1 MLSQVQ
7 EDGLEHVIAYASRV
21 LSKAERQYCVTR
33 RELLAVVHFTQHFRP
48 YLLGRRFTLRTDHGS
63 LAWLKNFKDPTGQ
76 LARWLEKLQEF
87 DFEVVHRPGRS
98 HGNADALSRMPCHQ
112 CGRDSHYLS
121 VSVNFFQ
128 ADGSLEDCSLWQ
140 SSADE
145 IRQLQMEDEVLGPL
159 LRALEN
165 KSKPTENN
173 FQGESAESR
182 RLRSYGISWC
192 PSKEF
197 SADCLLIN
205 RLLAHHCSL

>member
-87 DFEVVHRPGRS
+87 DFEVVHRPGR
-98 HGNADALSRMPCHQ
+98 NADALSRMPCHQ

-128 ADGSLEDCSLWQ
+128 ADGSLEDGSLWQ

-145 IRQLQMEDEVLGPL
+145 MRQLQTEDEVLGPL

-182 RLRSYGISWC
+182 RLLQLWDQLV
-192 PSKEF
+192 SKEF
-197 SADCLLIN
+197 STDCLLIN